1 MKKSTTLL
9 ALTVSAILST
19 SVFANA
25 AAVEPESESNLIQG
39 YAVKQHNYEPLTPSP
54 EVKGKIMDL
63 VGQFVTS
70 ISFFK
75 GPYDLI
81 ALHMVTK
88 TGQTVAGFTNQEA
101 EYLMAGSLV
110 DINDQTQ
117 HHLLVTDLIKPQA
130 GDVASGLES
139 LPYAAMGTGDE
150 LIHVVV
156 DVNCPYCHQTYED
169 MEKLVNANPGK
180 YQVRYYAVGFLGA
193 DSTQKAER
201 LAGIPASERS
211 KAFSELMKDRYHNL
225 GNYQFETNDG
235 NVRLY
240 DFMKTNGFSAV
251 PIVISEV
258 SNYNTVVRG
267 KPSGD
272 FYRKLNTVSQ

>member
-139 LPYAAMGTGDE
+139 LLMQRW
-150 LIHVVV
+150 V
-156 DVNCPYCHQTYED
+156 
-169 MEKLVNANPGK
+169 
-180 YQVRYYAVGFLGA
+180 QVMN
-193 DSTQKAER
+193 S
-201 LAGIPASERS
+201 
-211 KAFSELMKDRYHNL
+211 
-225 GNYQFETNDG
+225 
-235 NVRLY
+235 
-240 DFMKTNGFSAV
+240 FM
-251 PIVISEV
+251 
-258 SNYNTVVRG
+258 
-267 KPSGD
+267 
-272 FYRKLNTVSQ
+272 